1 MSSFDQIQSNL
12 DVLIEEIKV
21 KSENTNDIY
30 LLANGDMN
38 LIIEQDFDS

>member
-1 MSSFDQIQSNL
+1 VASFDQIQSNL

-21 KSENTNDIY
+21 KSENTNDIN